1 MIKPSEAVS
10 QPALSFKNDEES
22 CFYTLVM
29 SNPDGHFTDDNAE
42 YLHWMVGNIP
52 CDGSFGTE
60 ETDIARLGENIC
72 PYLQPFPPYGTG
84 FHRFVFIL
92 YKHVRDQ
99 VTMNCS
105 ELFRCGF
112 LGC

>member
-1 MIKPSEAVS
+1 
-10 QPALSFKNDEES
+10 
-22 CFYTLVM
+22 M

-92 YKHVRDQ
+92 YKHVSERPS
-99 VTMNCS
+99 NY
-105 ELFRCGF
+105 ELFGTIF
-112 LGC
+112 PWMLGKY